1 MGTLIATACAVSIE
15 IAVCLIP
22 SRSTR
27 PPTQT
32 PMHGDL
38 APVQWLL
45 AWAEFAERS
54 MSRPPHRVDQEKLIV
69 TVTWTSW
76 PEAIGMGVGTEV

>member
-1 MGTLIATACAVSIE
+1 
-15 IAVCLIP
+15 
-22 SRSTR
+22 
-27 PPTQT
+27 
-32 PMHGDL
+32 L